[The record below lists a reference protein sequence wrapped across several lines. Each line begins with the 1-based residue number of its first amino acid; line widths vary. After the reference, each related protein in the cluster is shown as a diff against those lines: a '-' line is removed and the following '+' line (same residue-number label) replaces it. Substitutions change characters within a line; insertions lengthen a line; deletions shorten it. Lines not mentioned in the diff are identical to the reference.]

1 MFRLLRL
8 IILAVVAFAIALW
21 LTNRADAGVGVD
33 RLEVTDPV
41 SGRAAPV
48 TVWYPSD
55 DPDETITIGP
65 YVFSASRSGRPNGR
79 ADGLVVVS
87 HGSGGSSMGHVGTA
101 VALARAGFVVAA
113 PTHPGDNFQD
123 VSTRGTW
130 ASYAGRPKT
139 LSAVIDAVLE
149 DGRFSEGLKQ
159 KKVGAIGLSRGG
171 YTVLALAGAQPELT
185 HLAAFCQ
192 AHPRDMFCLLGAAVP
207 ARADGDRPLA
217 GLADD
222 RIAAFVVM
230 APGTALFPDTALA
243 AIRISGLFYVA
254 GKDGI
259 LTPALHAERFRAHWP
274 NPVRYI
280 WVEGAGHASF
290 ATPLPDRVTQL
301 LPAFLRDPPGFDRG
315 GFVARLD
322 NEILEFFNQT
332 LRQEPRR

>member
-55 DPDETITIGP
+55 DPDETVTIGP
-65 YVFSASRSGRPNGR
+65 YAFSASRSGRPNGR
-79 ADGLVVVS
+79 ADGLIVVS

-101 VALARAGFVVAA
+101 VALAQAGFVVAA

-139 LSAVIDAVLE
+139 LSAVIDALLGDE
-149 DGRFSEGLKQ
+149 RFAVALKQ
-159 KKVGAIGLSRGG
+159 KKIGAMGLSRGG
-171 YTVLALAGAQPELT
+171 YTVLALSGAQPELT
-185 HLAAFCQ
+185 QLAAFCQ

-207 ARADGDRPLA
+207 ARADGDRALT

-222 RIAAFVVM
+222 RIAAFVAM
-230 APGTALFPDTALA
+230 APGTALFPDAALA
-243 AIRISGLFYVA
+243 EIRIPGLFYVA

-259 LTPALHAERFRAHWP
+259 LAPARHAERFRAHWP
-274 NPVRYI
+274 ASVRYI
-280 WVEGAGHASF
+280 RVEDAGHASF

-301 LPAFLRDPPGFDRG
+301 LPAFLRDPAGFDRAD
-315 GFVARLD
+315 FVARLD
-322 NEILEFFNQT
+322 REILEFFNQT

>member
-55 DPDETITIGP
+55 DPDETVTIGP
-65 YVFSASRSGRPNGR
+65 YAFSASRSGRPNGR
-79 ADGLVVVS
+79 ADGLIVVS

-101 VALARAGFVVAA
+101 IALAQAGFVVAA

-123 VSTRGTW
+123 LSTRGTW

-139 LSAVIDAVLE
+139 LSAVIDVLLGDERFAVA
-149 DGRFSEGLKQ
+149 LKQ
-159 KKVGAIGLSRGG
+159 KQIGAMGLSRGG

-207 ARADGDRPLA
+207 ARADGERALT

-230 APGTALFPDTALA
+230 APGTALFPDAALA
-243 AIRISGLFYVA
+243 EIRIPGLFYVA

-259 LTPALHAERFRAHWP
+259 LGPARHAERFRAHWP
-274 NPVRYI
+274 ASVRYI
-280 WVEGAGHASF
+280 RVEDAGHASF

-301 LPAFLRDPPGFDRG
+301 LPAFLRDPAGFDRAD
-315 GFVARLD
+315 FVARLD
-322 NEILEFFNQT
+322 REILEFFNQT